1 MRFFYRN
8 FNVTP
13 STGKALI
20 LRLNLIELPFYC
32 DNLNL
37 FEINWHFYL
46 TKKVYSTY
54 QLLSFNDKLLM
65 I

>member
-13 STGKALI
+13 FKGKALI
-20 LRLNLIELPFYC
+20 LRLDLIELTFYC

-46 TKKVYSTY
+46 TKKLIYFYVSP
-54 QLLSFNDKLLM
+54 FV